1 MTNVRK
7 FIVEYF
13 LNKTG
18 INSDKLKLKDNYLS
32 QGYLDSLGIFELVT
46 VIEKKFDIKF
56 VNSDLIDDEFVT
68 IEGVCNIVE
77 KKCNTIKELNHSKVE
92 NSAMKG

>member
-1 MTNVRK
+1 
-7 FIVEYF
+7 
-13 LNKTG
+13 
-18 INSDKLKLKDNYLS
+18 
-32 QGYLDSLGIFELVT
+32 LGIFELVT

-77 KKCNTIKELNHSKVE
+77 KKCNTIKEPNHSKVE

>member
-1 MTNVRK
+1 MTKVRK
-7 FIVEYF
+7 FIIEYF

-32 QGYLDSLGIFELVT
+32 KGYLDLLGILELVT

-92 NSAMKG
+92 ILQ

>member
-1 MTNVRK
+1 MTKVRK
-7 FIVEYF
+7 FIIEYF

-32 QGYLDSLGIFELVT
+32 KGYLDSLGIFELVT

-92 NSAMKG
+92 ILQ

>member
-1 MTNVRK
+1 MNILSNVDLIDSTVR
-7 FIVEYF
+7 FEQLI
-13 LNKTG
+13 
-18 INSDKLKLKDNYLS
+18 DNYLS
-32 QGYLDSLGIFELVT
+32 KGYLDSLGIFELVT

-92 NSAMKG
+92 ILQ